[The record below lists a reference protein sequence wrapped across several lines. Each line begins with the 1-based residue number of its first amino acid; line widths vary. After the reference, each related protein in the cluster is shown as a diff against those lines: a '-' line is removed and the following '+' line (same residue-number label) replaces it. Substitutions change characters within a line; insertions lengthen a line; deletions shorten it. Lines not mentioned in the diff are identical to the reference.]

1 MSYDVNKLTKLG
13 HLKSLATN
21 LKAAIPTKVS
31 QLTNDAQYQTN
42 AQVAPAMPTSR
53 RWTPFPRLPPH
64 RTTCCTSC

>member
-31 QLTNDAQYQTN
+31 QLTNDAQYQTKRN
-42 AQVAPAMPTSR
+42 E
-53 RWTPFPRLPPH
+53 L
-64 RTTCCTSC
+64 

>member
-42 AQVAPAMPTSR
+42 AQVAQAI
-53 RWTPFPRLPPH
+53 
-64 RTTCCTSC
+64 